1 MRVESAVRASS
12 AKDKSLAP
20 PSAVEDVETQ
30 MKDMKRELKEWERAF
45 AAKEGRKPEKQDILA
60 DKAIARRYK
69 AYLKMRASAAGG
81 GSDSK
86 DAADEP
92 EKTKPK
98 KARPQSTKAVQ
109 RGTARPAV
117 SAAPDNE
124 DDREGINEAD
134 VPPAR
139 ETKVRI
145 RDPRHDDAE
154 DLDDDGPSARD
165 KPASA
170 QSSKSSLKQSA
181 QSSREQI
188 DDAHEGEPELETL
201 QTEPTAEA
209 APAPA
214 PARPTWGGS
223 AALPENFML
232 RRNTV
237 ASGPIS
243 TASLDSAKIPVS
255 EARARPASMSYAPR
269 PTSAASIRPITTT
282 SVGPSSPL
290 SDSAYGNEDASEF
303 MDFMNRKKEIEG
315 GSGGAG
321 GGGEKPAGAVSAL
334 EAIARLQSQAA
345 AQNQLATS
353 PRSESPGGMLHPIVT
368 SITVAAPRPMSA
380 TSFNSALPTSPPPEP
395 LPSPQR
401 RELSKSYNEPQ
412 IEREIEAD
420 YDDDDDANE
429 SKNPRGGGAKT
440 RREKPPPARATVAFA
455 GEMEDDSED
464 EEEDVAPEQ
473 PPPLPLR
480 KDRKRESS
488 AKSRP
493 DAPGVPPPQENKD
506 AEEFE
511 EEEEE
516 DKDAGAAIAPLTATA
531 PTPGTMCFGA
541 DAIGVATNPSL
552 VGVKIFFRLPPEFI
566 LRCKLYR
573 KKNILDK
580 AHPTFYLYNQA
591 DESFLLAARK
601 RKKSKS
607 VNYVISSSQLDMSK
621 DSKHYVAKL
630 KANFQRTNFV
640 LLDARS
646 YNPRTENKGF
656 RELACI
662 SYTKTVLPREMS
674 VAIPAT
680 KIPELSED
688 YSKDIMSDIK
698 TQNTDKLLFL
708 RNKPPRWNEAT
719 QSHCLNFGGRVTQPS
734 IKNCQLIGS
743 ENENFVVMQFGRCGP
758 DYFTLDVRYPMTPL
772 EAFGVALSTFDAF
785 DKS

>member
-1 MRVESAVRASS
+1 MPVDTAQVRSSNVEGADDELESQIR
-12 AKDKSLAP
+12 DL
-20 PSAVEDVETQ
+20 
-30 MKDMKRELKEWERAF
+30 KRELKEWERAF
-45 AAKEGRKPEKQDILA
+45 ASKEGRKPEKPDILA

-69 AYLKMRASAAGG
+69 AYIKLKASTDGG
-81 GSDSK
+81 GG
-86 DAADEP
+86 
-92 EKTKPK
+92 K
-98 KARPQSTKAVQ
+98 K
-109 RGTARPAV
+109 
-117 SAAPDNE
+117 
-124 DDREGINEAD
+124 EG
-134 VPPAR
+134 
-139 ETKVRI
+139 
-145 RDPRHDDAE
+145 RDLGA
-154 DLDDDGPSARD
+154 
-165 KPASA
+165 K
-170 QSSKSSLKQSA
+170 SSKSSKSRSRPDASGGAAASEGVEQEEPEIQPVPPSA
-181 QSSREQI
+181 SKVSRSEARREAKAPRVEEPVNEVDGEPSNDRDNARSNRSSLSNRHTGSDNSVKATSVKDTLTDSGSDEQI
-188 DDAHEGEPELETL
+188 NSDAVR
-201 QTEPTAEA
+201 A
-209 APAPA
+209 ADVVTPADA
-214 PARPTWGGS
+214 AGDSRPWGGA

-243 TASLDSAKIPVS
+243 TATLSMDKPAPRNGSIS
-255 EARARPASMSYAPR
+255 RGSIGTESRARPVSMSFANR
-269 PTSAASIRPITTT
+269 PVSASSMRPVSLVSGGNVTTT
-282 SVGPSSPL
+282 TTD
-290 SDSAYGNEDASEF
+290 SDYDNLEASEF
-303 MDFMNRKKEIEG
+303 MNFMNRKKEIEG
-315 GSGGAG
+315 QAAA
-321 GGGEKPAGAVSAL
+321 PAGAVSAA
-334 EAIARLQSQAA
+334 EALRLLQQQQQQQQQSAA
-345 AQNQLATS
+345 NSSSAASTLK
-353 PRSESPGGMLHPIVT
+353 PIVT
-368 SITVAAPRPMSA
+368 AITVQAPKPAPSPFSPMTA
-380 TSFNSALPTSPPPEP
+380 TPAPEP
-395 LPSPQR
+395 LTAAQL
-401 RELSKSYNEPQ
+401 RELAKPYDPDEDEDFFKSHDNDAEPDTPLHAVGQ
-412 IEREIEAD
+412 RIAAVPRKKKHRE
-420 YDDDDDANE
+420 
-429 SKNPRGGGAKT
+429 P
-440 RREKPPPARATVAFA
+440 KPPPRATLAFA
-455 GEMEDDSED
+455 APEGEDDED
-464 EEEDVAPEQ
+464 
-473 PPPLPLR
+473 
-480 KDRKRESS
+480 
-488 AKSRP
+488 
-493 DAPGVPPPQENKD
+493 
-506 AEEFE
+506 E

-516 DKDAGAAIAPLTATA
+516 EQKVVEEEPKPPKVPKKDRDRRKETAKQEEEKPVEQPDEDEEAEKGEGIAPMTATA
-531 PTPGTMCFGA
+531 NAPGTMCFGA

-580 AHPTFYLYNQA
+580 SHPTFYLYNQA

-680 KIPELSED
+680 SITELSDD
-688 YSKDIMSDIK
+688 YSKDIMSDVK

-772 EAFGVALSTFDAF
+772 EAFAVALTTFDAY
-785 DKS
+785 DNA

>member
-1 MRVESAVRASS
+1 
-12 AKDKSLAP
+12 
-20 PSAVEDVETQ
+20 

-45 AAKEGRKPEKQDILA
+45 AGKEGRKPEKQDILA

-81 GSDSK
+81 GGDGKESS
-86 DAADEP
+86 EP
-92 EKTKPK
+92 EPKPK
-98 KARPQSTKAVQ
+98 KARPPSTKAVQ
-109 RGTARPAV
+109 RSGHPRAAV
-117 SAAPDNE
+117 AANE
-124 DDREGINEAD
+124 DIDGEGGNDAD
-134 VPPAR
+134 VAPAR

-145 RDPRHDDAE
+145 REPDDAG
-154 DLDDDGPSARD
+154 LDQDARAATVSASRH
-165 KPASA
+165 
-170 QSSKSSLKQSA
+170 SSKSSLKQSA
-181 QSSREQI
+181 QSSRERI
-188 DDAHEGEPELETL
+188 DVYEEPQQQQATRVQPVSEPVAVET
-201 QTEPTAEA
+201 
-209 APAPA
+209 
-214 PARPTWGGS
+214 ARPWGAS

-243 TASLDSAKIPVS
+243 TTSLETAKPITLGPRGSVS
-255 EARARPASMSYAPR
+255 EARGRPVSLSMAPR
-269 PTSAASIRPITTT
+269 PTSAASIRPIST
-282 SVGPSSPL
+282 VPAAPSSPL

-303 MDFMNRKKEIEG
+303 MDFMNRKKKIE
-315 GSGGAG
+315 SSSG
-321 GGGEKPAGAVSAL
+321 GGGSLGEEKPAGAVSAL

-345 AQNQLATS
+345 AQNQLALS

-395 LPSPQR
+395 LSSAQIR
-401 RELSKSYNEPQ
+401 DLSRPYKATE

-420 YDDDDDANE
+420 YDDDNDADDF
-429 SKNPRGGGAKT
+429 GAGAGPKGPKT
-440 RREKPPPARATVAFA
+440 TRSERPPPTRATVAFA
-455 GEMEDDSED
+455 GDDMDNDEAEGDDDEDDD
-464 EEEDVAPEQ
+464 DAAGGVAPEQ
-473 PPPLPLR
+473 PPAPLP
-480 KDRKRESS
+480 
-488 AKSRP
+488 
-493 DAPGVPPPQENKD
+493 KD
-506 AEEFE
+506 ANRPVKLKSDTPASDGAAE
-511 EEEEE
+511 EEAEGKE
-516 DKDAGAAIAPLTATA
+516 DKETGAAIAPLTASA

-552 VGVKIFFRLPPEFI
+552 VGVKVFFRLPPEFI

-646 YNPRTENKGF
+646 YNPRIENKGF

-680 KIPELSED
+680 KIPELSDD
-688 YSKDIMSDIK
+688 YSKDIMSDVK
-698 TQNTDKLLFL
+698 TQNTEKLLFL

>member
-1 MRVESAVRASS
+1 MRVDNAVRASS
-12 AKDKSLAP
+12 AKDKSSAP
-20 PSAVEDVETQ
+20 PSSAEDVESQ

-69 AYLKMRASAAGG
+69 AYLKIRASAAGG
-81 GSDSK
+81 GGDGKEAVGESE
-86 DAADEP
+86 AA
-92 EKTKPK
+92 KPK
-98 KARPQSTKAVQ
+98 KARPQSTKAVE
-109 RGTARPAV
+109 RGHAKPAV
-117 SAAPDNE
+117 PAAPDNE
-124 DDREGINEAD
+124 NDSEGINDAD
-134 VPPAR
+134 VAPAR

-145 RDPRHDDAE
+145 RDPRHHDAE
-154 DLDDDGPSARD
+154 DLDDDVRPARG
-165 KPASA
+165 PASA

-181 QSSREQI
+181 QSSREHI
-188 DDAHEGEPELETL
+188 EDAQEAEPQLETM
-201 QTEPTAEA
+201 QTEPTAETA
-209 APAPA
+209 AA

-243 TASLDSAKIPVS
+243 TASLDTAKIPVS
-255 EARARPASMSYAPR
+255 EARARPVSMSYAPR
-269 PTSAASIRPITTT
+269 PSSAASIRPISTV
-282 SVGPSSPL
+282 SAGPTSPL
-290 SDSAYGNEDASEF
+290 SDSAYGNEEASEF
-303 MDFMNRKKEIEG
+303 MDFMNRKKQIEG
-315 GSGGAG
+315 GSGGGA

-334 EAIARLQSQAA
+334 EAIARLQIQAA

-395 LPSPQR
+395 LTSPQR
-401 RELSKSYNEPQ
+401 RELSKPYPETPT
-412 IEREIEAD
+412 EREIEAD
-420 YDDDDDANE
+420 YDDDDDNDDSNNIRA
-429 SKNPRGGGAKT
+429 GGAKT
-440 RREKPPPARATVAFA
+440 RRERPPPARATVAFA
-455 GEMEDDSED
+455 GEMEPDSDDDD
-464 EEEDVAPEQ
+464 EEEEVAPEQ
-473 PPPLPLR
+473 PPPPLPVKR
-480 KDRKRESS
+480 DRKRESS

-493 DAPGVPPPQENKD
+493 DASEAPPPQESKD
-506 AEEFE
+506 TEEA

-646 YNPRTENKGF
+646 YNPRTQNKGF

-688 YSKDIMSDIK
+688 YSKDIMSDVK